1 MFTDNVNEVLIGRVP
16 ADKLTVPDPATA
28 VAAPP
33 QVLVSPFGV
42 ATTKPAGRL
51 SVKATPVSGMGLIAG
66 LVMVKVSEVEPF
78 NGMLAAPKALVM
90 VGGVATTRFA
100 VAVLP
105 VPPLVEETLPVVFTK
120 FPDAVPVIFTVRV
133 QVLLAAT
140 VPPVSEILPEPATA
154 VATPPQVLVS
164 PLGVATTKPAGSV
177 SVNATPVSATALT
190 PGLVMVKCSD
200 VVPFSG
206 IAAAPK
212 ALAIEGGATT
222 LMLADAVPPTPPS
235 FELILPVV
243 LFCVPAA
250 VPATFTANVQ
260 EVLCARVAPDRLMT
274 LVACVAVIVPPT
286 PEPGTTLGVE
296 ANKPAGS
303 VSLKAMP
310 VRGVVGV
317 LF

>member
-1 MFTDNVNEVLIGRVP
+1 MVKVSEVEPPNGMLAAPKALMITGGAPTVMLAFEVLPVP
-16 ADKLTVPDPATA
+16 PSVEVTCTLLFFTPAVVPVTFTATVHEALNASVPPDRLTVPDPATA

-33 QVLVSPFGV
+33 QVLVRPFGV
-42 ATTKPAGRL
+42 ATTKPAGR
-51 SVKATPVSGMGLIAG
+51 
-66 LVMVKVSEVEPF
+66 
-78 NGMLAAPKALVM
+78 
-90 VGGVATTRFA
+90 
-100 VAVLP
+100 
-105 VPPLVEETLPVVFTK
+105 
-120 FPDAVPVIFTVRV
+120 
-133 QVLLAAT
+133 
-140 VPPVSEILPEPATA
+140 
-154 VATPPQVLVS
+154 
-164 PLGVATTKPAGSV
+164 V
-177 SVNATPVSATALT
+177 SVNATPVSATALA
-190 PGLVMVKCSD
+190 PGLVMVKVSD

-235 FELILPVV
+235 FELMLPVV

-250 VPATFTANVQ
+250 VPVTFTEKVH
-260 EVLCARVAPDRLMT
+260 EVLCASVAPDRLMT
-274 LVACVAVIVPPT
+274 LVACVAVIVPP
-286 PEPGTTLGVE
+286 PHEPARPLGVE

>member
-1 MFTDNVNEVLIGRVP
+1 
-16 ADKLTVPDPATA
+16 
-28 VAAPP
+28 
-33 QVLVSPFGV
+33 
-42 ATTKPAGRL
+42 
-51 SVKATPVSGMGLIAG
+51 
-66 LVMVKVSEVEPF
+66 MVKVSEVEPP
-78 NGMLAAPKALVM
+78 NGMLAAPKALM
-90 VGGVATTRFA
+90 MAGGVTTTRFA
-100 VAVLP
+100 VAGLP

-177 SVNATPVSATALT
+177 SVNATPVSATVLA
-190 PGLVMVKCSD
+190 PGLVMVKVSD

-260 EVLCARVAPDRLMT
+260 EVRCARVAPDRLMT
-274 LVACVAVIVPPT
+274 LVACVAGILPPPHGAVRPVGEET
-286 PEPGTTLGVE
+286 
-296 ANKPAGS
+296 ADAAG
-303 VSLKAMP
+303 
-310 VRGVVGV
+310 G
-317 LF
+317 